1 MKNGTQRNIDLLVE
15 TKNQCTENLNDSVQ
29 ALLIAINSKN
39 RDRKTIDDLAKNI
52 KNWMNSYC
60 LWINRSVDDLLT
72 SIDCTED
79 K

>member
-1 MKNGTQRNIDLLVE
+1 MESCTQRNIDLLVE

-29 ALLIAINSKN
+29 ALLIAINSEN
-39 RDRKTIDDLAKNI
+39 RDRKTINDLAKNI

-72 SIDCTED
+72 SIDCTDD

>member
-1 MKNGTQRNIDLLVE
+1 MKNCTQCNIDLLVE

-39 RDRKTIDDLAKNI
+39 RDRKTINDLAKNI
-52 KNWMNSYC
+52 KSWMNSCC